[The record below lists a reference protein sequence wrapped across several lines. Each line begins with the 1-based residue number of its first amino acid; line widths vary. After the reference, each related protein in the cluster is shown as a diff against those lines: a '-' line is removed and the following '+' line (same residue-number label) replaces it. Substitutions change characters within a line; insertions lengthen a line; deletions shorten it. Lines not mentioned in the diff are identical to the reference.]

1 LCITQTFILIFSKD
15 LEKKNNKSVN
25 RIKHAAKEAGASSRL
40 ISLWVDVDYTTVSNW
55 SSNKYQPND
64 DNLNQIGELLQK
76 DNRDL
81 LEIQGRIDTG
91 LAKALEQELKRLHKE
106 EGMPYEIEQLDKKK
120 GKSVKVN
127 NPELIKSLREFA
139 EGYKKS

>member
-1 LCITQTFILIFSKD
+1 M
-15 LEKKNNKSVN
+15 EKKSSKSVN

-81 LEIQGRIDTG
+81 LEPQGRIDTG
-91 LAKALEQELKRLHKE
+91 LAKALENELQRLHKE
-106 EGMPYEIEQLDKKK
+106 EGMPYEVEQFDKKK

-127 NPELIKSLREFA
+127 NPELIKKLKEFA
-139 EGYKKS
+139 EGYRKRNK

>member
-1 LCITQTFILIFSKD
+1 MV
-15 LEKKNNKSVN
+15 NKRNKTVN

-81 LEIQGRIDTG
+81 LEPQGRVDTG
-91 LAKALEQELKRLHKE
+91 LAKALEQELKRLNKE
-106 EGMPYEIEQLDKKK
+106 EGIPYEIEQTDIKKR
-120 GKSVKVN
+120 VNIKVN
-127 NPELIKSLREFA
+127 NPELIKRLKVFA
-139 EGYKKS
+139 EAFKNKK

>member
-1 LCITQTFILIFSKD
+1 M
-15 LEKKNNKSVN
+15 EKKSNKSIN
-25 RIKHAAKEAGASSRL
+25 TIKNAAKEAGASSRL

-81 LEIQGRIDTG
+81 LESQGRLDTG
-91 LAKALEQELKRLHKE
+91 LAKALEKELKRLHKE
-106 EGMPYEIEQLDKKK
+106 GGLPYEVEKLDKKK
-120 GKSVKVN
+120 GINVKVN
-127 NPELIKSLREFA
+127 NPELIRRLREFA
-139 EGYKKS
+139 EKYKNNKK